1 MHNVSVSLDL
11 DSIDEILRDEW
22 KRVLRDEDPDYIDE
36 PGLKRKIE
44 QLMTDDRY
52 GVMTFKYM
60 FFSNVLTKAVHP
72 AVHYRA
78 IQTESEL
85 EEAFSS
91 RTVAEQVIVDWEQ
104 ENGQRLGGSNEPGT
118 SKPFR
123 WPEVSKGIQV
133 MRDDVLDHLY
143 NLLEELERKTSA
155 GELEP
160 IDVLRQT
167 LFIVSQLESQTVDYS
182 SPSDV
187 PFRELEPSLQ
197 EYLEISGG
205 GERLAAVAAGVVR
218 AYYFHAGDEEWEV
231 DAEHVNIPDEQSN
244 AAGDIEIF
252 KDEELTHAYEVKD
265 KPVARNDIAHAIE
278 KAQSHE
284 LGEYLYLIGAG
295 FKNGQKRDAI
305 READEAPIEMIL
317 VYPEGMVGQLKFVG
331 KEGRKKFIDYV
342 GEFLNEMR
350 ATDKN
355 KRDWKKI
362 AERFDT

>member
-1 MHNVSVSLDL
+1 MYNVAVSLDL
-11 DSIDEILRDEW
+11 NSIDETLRDEW
-22 KRVLRDEDPDYIDE
+22 KRVLRDEDPDYIDD
-36 PGLKRKIE
+36 LALTQKIE

-60 FFSNVLTKAVHP
+60 FLSNVLTKAVHP
-72 AVHYRA
+72 QVHYRA

-91 RTVAEQVIVDWEQ
+91 RTVAEQVVVDWEQ

-123 WPEVSKGIQV
+123 WPEVSKEIQV
-133 MRDDVLDHLY
+133 MRDDVRDHLY
-143 NLLEELERKTSA
+143 NLLEELEQKTSN
-155 GELEP
+155 GDLDP
-160 IDVLRQT
+160 VDVLRQT
-167 LFIVSQLESQTVDYS
+167 LYVVSQLESQTVDYR
-182 SPSDV
+182 SPPAV
-187 PFRELEPSLQ
+187 PLHELESHLQ

-205 GERLAAVAAGVVR
+205 GERLAAVAASVVR
-218 AYYFHAGDEEWEV
+218 AYYFHAGDDGWEV

-252 KDEELTHAYEVKD
+252 KDDELSHAYEVKD

-284 LGEYLYLIGAG
+284 LGEYLYLVGAG
-295 FKNGQKRDAI
+295 FKDGEQHDAI
-305 READEAPIEMIL
+305 REAEEAPIEMIL
-317 VYPEGMVGQLKFVG
+317 VSSDEMIGQLKFVG
-331 KEGRKKFIDYV
+331 KDGRKKFVDYV

-355 KRDWKKI
+355 KRDWKAI